1 MADGSFLGALARGA
15 APAAAFSNSDLVDQR
30 PGRGFFAALTDWL
43 GKTIRLTDSGFWR
56 EWVGSSVSGEPVT
69 INRSLQLSTV
79 WACVRLISETVSTL
93 PLRVY
98 QRMPDGSRQLAQ
110 NHPLYRLLSVSP
122 NKEMTPAR
130 FMLMVVA
137 SICLWG
143 NAFVEKRYIGTKLV
157 ALDPLLPQR
166 MVVKRLDDGSLE
178 YTYTTSGAQR
188 VIPERSIMH
197 IRGFG
202 LDGICGLQPIQ
213 QGREVF
219 GSAAS
224 ANNAAAAIF
233 AKGMNASGFL
243 SSDNTLTAE
252 QRSQI
257 RDSLARFAGSNSA
270 GRLMVLEAGMKYQG
284 ITMNPEA
291 AQMLETRGFNVEEIC
306 RWFRVPPFKV
316 GHMDKA
322 SSWASSSETQNMQ
335 FLTDCLRPVIENIE
349 QEIQRCL
356 MTPADQG
363 VYYAEFSV
371 EGLLRADS
379 AGRAAYYHA
388 ALNDGWMNRDTV
400 CTKENLP
407 KPPGGDIYTVAVNL
421 VPLDQLGKQ
430 PSGNEQARGAMASW
444 LGLDRMEAALNQLTA
459 ASKSPST
466 NGSASLH

>member
-1 MADGSFLGALARGA
+1 MADGTFLGTLARGA
-15 APAAAFSNSDLVDQR
+15 ALAPFSHTDLIDQR
-30 PGRGFFAALTDWL
+30 PKRGIFAALSDWL
-43 GKTIRLTDSGFWR
+43 GKSIGLSDTAFWR
-56 EWVGSSVSGEPVT
+56 EWAGTSASGEPVT

-98 QRMPDGSRQLAQ
+98 QRMPDGTRQPATS
-110 NHPLYRLLSVSP
+110 HPLYRLLSLSP
-122 NKEMTPAR
+122 NAEMTPAR
-130 FMLMVVA
+130 FMLLVVA

-143 NAFVEKRYIGTKLV
+143 NAFVEKRYIGNRLV
-157 ALDPLLPQR
+157 ALDPLLPQN
-166 MVVKRLDDGSLE
+166 MTVKRLADGSLE
-178 YTYTTSGAQR
+178 YTYTSGGAQR
-188 VIPERSIMH
+188 VIPERALMH

-213 QGREVF
+213 QGREIF

-233 AKGMNASGFL
+233 AQGMQASGFL
-243 SSDNTLTAE
+243 SAENALSKE
-252 QRSQI
+252 QREQI
-257 RDSLARFAGSNSA
+257 RDSLAKFVGSKSA
-270 GRLMVLEAGMKYQG
+270 GKLMVLEAGMKYQG

-291 AQMLETRGFNVEEIC
+291 AQMLQTRGFNVEEIC

-322 SSWASSSETQNMQ
+322 SSWASSSEAQNML
-335 FLTDCLRPVIENIE
+335 FLTDCLRPVLENIE
-349 QEIQRCL
+349 QEVQRCL

-363 VYYAEFSV
+363 VYYVEFSV

-400 CTKENLP
+400 CNKENLP
-407 KPPGGDIYTVAVNL
+407 KPPGGETYTVAANL

-430 PSGNEQARGAMASW
+430 PTSSEQARGAVASW
-444 LGLDRMEAALNQLTA
+444 LGMDRIESALAKLAA
-459 ASKSPST
+459 ASNDTPHRDAS
-466 NGSASLH
+466 SLH

>member
-1 MADGSFLGALARGA
+1 MASLISRTLGYVTGNARLIIEYALI
-15 APAAAFSNSDLVDQR
+15 LVIIVLGVYGTVAYFR
-30 PGRGFFAALTDWL
+30 TKALTD
-43 GKTIRLTDSGFWR
+43 TT
-56 EWVGSSVSGEPVT
+56 
-69 INRSLQLSTV
+69 
-79 WACVRLISETVSTL
+79 
-93 PLRVY
+93 
-98 QRMPDGSRQLAQ
+98 M
-110 NHPLYRLLSVSP
+110 SVSP
-122 NKEMTPAR
+122 NAEMTPAR

-166 MVVKRLDDGSLE
+166 MVVKRIDDGSLE
-178 YTYTTSGAQR
+178 YTYTTAGTQR

-243 SSDNTLTAE
+243 SSDNTLTAG

-257 RDSLARFAGSNSA
+257 RDSLSRFAGSNSA

-349 QEIQRCL
+349 QEIHRCL

-379 AGRAAYYHA
+379 AGRAAYYHSG
-388 ALNDGWMNRDTV
+388 LNDGWINRDEV
-400 CTKENLP
+400 RARENLGP
-407 KPPGGDIYTVAVNL
+407 IPGGDTFTVAVNL

-444 LGLDRMEAALNQLTA
+444 LGLDRMEAALDTLTA
-459 ASKSPST
+459 ASKSPSA
-466 NGSASLH
+466 NGTALLH